1 MCREGHAVSA
11 GSGGQAK
18 QLEELQAAMAQGQSQ
33 ICQDEDCER
42 QKCQVCRDGGLGKQ
56 PPQLPQAVVSQGQ
69 PCPKTQGPEKPMGL
83 LGHGRGHQPKRRE
96 KNPPSRRG
104 SS

>member
-1 MCREGHAVSA
+1 
-11 GSGGQAK
+11 
-18 QLEELQAAMAQGQSQ
+18 MAQGQPQ
-33 ICQDEDCER
+33 VRQGEDGER

-56 PPQLPQAVVSQGQ
+56 PPQLPQAVVDQGQ
-69 PCPKTQGPEKPMGL
+69 PGPQSHGPEKPMGL
-83 LGHGRGHQPKRRE
+83 LCHSRGHQPKRRE